1 MGDLG
6 TGLDWTGANSWCCSR
21 SAIPSRDNPISFHF
35 LILFFSETPSSFDY
49 FPFFFR
55 LLLLRDECSHV
66 LKNKNLRGKRKKEF
80 SARLT
85 HTFSSF
91 YRFLCMICARDAMR
105 CDAHDAEWKTTIFY
119 LSASSLI
126 LLLLLLL
133 LLYFVSGRRITWWN
147 VRTSRPIR
155 RVMRQ

>member
-105 CDAHDAEWKTTIFY
+105 CARCGMKNNH
-119 LSASSLI
+119 
-126 LLLLLLL
+126 LLPLRFFSDPSPPPPPPLLRLWQKNNLMECQ
-133 LLYFVSGRRITWWN
+133 N
-147 VRTSRPIR
+147 
-155 RVMRQ
+155 